1 MSIKGLIRSI
11 TAASRSPLGN
21 VLLLTAYYLAI
32 IAALVLMYGEGDI
45 SATDFVY
52 QGF

>member
-11 TAASRSPLGN
+11 AAASRSPLGRL
-21 VLLLTAYYLAI
+21 VLLTAYYLAI
-32 IAALVLMYGEGDI
+32 IAALIIMYGRGDI
-45 SATDFVY
+45 SSTDFVY

>member
-11 TAASRSPLGN
+11 ISAFRNPLGR
-21 VLLLTAYYLAI
+21 VTLLTAYYVVI
-32 IAALVLMYGEGDI
+32 IVVLVLLYGEGDFG
-45 SATDFVY
+45 ATDFVY